1 VFSSGIALCTKASN
15 AFDIPMGRV
24 YISQDVIFDKNV
36 FLFANLHSN
45 AGAQL
50 QSEILVLPPAH
61 LNPNSFD
68 HRGEVIVDHVSNVS
82 NQDGNNTC
90 QIMFKSL

>member
-1 VFSSGIALCTKASN
+1 MHKDFKCL
-15 AFDIPMGRV
+15 DIPTGRV
-24 YISQDVIFDKNV
+24 YISQDVIFDENV
-36 FLFANLHSN
+36 FPFANLHSN

-61 LNPNSFD
+61 PNPNSFD
-68 HRGEVIVDHVSNVS
+68 HRDEAIVDHVSNVS

-90 QIMFKSL
+90 